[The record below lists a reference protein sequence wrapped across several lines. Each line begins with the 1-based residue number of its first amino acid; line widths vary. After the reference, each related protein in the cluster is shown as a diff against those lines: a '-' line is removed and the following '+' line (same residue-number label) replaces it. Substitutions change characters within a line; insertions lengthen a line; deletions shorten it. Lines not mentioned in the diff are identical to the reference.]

1 MDDATVN
8 PLLLRRSQAI
18 LEGYTDGELARA
30 VRRRDLRRLQR
41 GTYISNPAA
50 LPGEAGAAHRVTAAA
65 TVADLRVPAVVSH
78 ASAAAVHGLPLWGF
92 RLDRVHVLRDPPA
105 SGSGSRRLRLHVA
118 RIPDDEVTAVDGLL
132 VTTVTR
138 AIGGVAGFVEPDGLG
153 AGSAPSRPRPGLRRR
168 AQRERR

>member
-50 LPGEAGAAHRVTAAA
+50 LPGEAGAAHRVTVAA

-78 ASAAAVHGLPLWGF
+78 ASAAAVHGLPLWGV